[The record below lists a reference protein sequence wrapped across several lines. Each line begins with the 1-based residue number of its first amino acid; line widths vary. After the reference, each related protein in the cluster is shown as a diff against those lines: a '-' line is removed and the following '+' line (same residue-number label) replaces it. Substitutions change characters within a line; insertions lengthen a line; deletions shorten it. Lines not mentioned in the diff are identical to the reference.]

1 MLKSIVFLL
10 AASAAFSQGIPES
23 LYQGM
28 QWRNI
33 GPFRGGRSDAV
44 AGVQQNPHLYYFGG
58 VGGGLW
64 KTEDSGITWTNI
76 TDGQLKTSSVG
87 AIEVAAS
94 DPNVLYLGMGENEAR
109 GVAISHGDGVYKSA
123 DAGRTW
129 KHIGLDA
136 TRSIS
141 RIRIHPANPD
151 VVYVAAQ
158 GAPFGA
164 TKDRGIYRSKDGGA
178 TWKNVLFVDETTGAS
193 ELAMD
198 PANPRILYAAFWD
211 YLRKPWE
218 IRSGGPG
225 SGIYKSTDGGDTW
238 QTINEGLPKLMGK
251 IGISVSANSQRLYAI
266 VEADPAGGVYRS
278 DNGGKTWQLMNDSN
292 WGLKSRSW
300 YYMKIF
306 ADPKNP
312 DVVWVLNASVFRSID
327 GGRNWTQVPTP
338 HGDNHDMWINP
349 NDPNNMIEANDGGAV
364 ISFDSGRSWSTQEN
378 QPTAQ
383 FYRVNID
390 DRFPYWVYAGQQ
402 DNTTVAIKSAANGPG
417 IGWKDWHQVGGCES
431 AWVGFDPKKPD
442 KVYATCY
449 QGQITEYDD
458 DTSDARD
465 VQEYPSLPLALPS
478 REMKYRYNWNGPMIV
493 SNSDPKVLYHASQVL
508 MRSENQ
514 GRTWTQ
520 ISPDLTHPDD
530 KTQGYG
536 GGPITNEGA
545 GGEVYDTIYYVAEAL
560 KDKNTLWTGSDDGVV
575 QMTRDGGKNWK
586 KVALPGMADA
596 QINAIEI
603 SPFDPATIYI
613 AATRYKWNDMAPY
626 IFKSTDSG
634 ATWNKLVDGIPAES
648 WAHVVREDPE
658 KKDLLYAGTETGV
671 FVSFNGGAK
680 WQPLQLNLPT
690 TPVNDLKIHTGDLVA
705 ATSGRAFW
713 ILDDLTPLR
722 QMSPVVAQEPVHLFT
737 PRVAIRATFGGGF
750 GGGLGPDNALGKNP
764 PSGAILDFSVAKA
777 GPVTIE
783 ILDSTGKP
791 VRKMSNIA
799 AKAGMNRSL
808 WDLRYDTPAL
818 VPGIYL
824 FGSLRGRKVV
834 PGTYQVRL
842 TVAGES
848 RTAKIEVQKDPRVSA
863 TPQQFAEQNRLLSE
877 IDSEID
883 DLHKSVIRMRAV
895 HSQIEEI
902 LKRAKDS
909 GADSAALQTAGKAL
923 EDKLDAEAD
932 QLVQKRTVDGQTV
945 INFPTKLDH
954 HLVALHNFVD
964 GAEADVTDGARL
976 RAADLAKVWKE
987 QKAETESLLGTQLD
1001 AFNKQIAAAKL
1012 AYVTVP
1018 K

>member
-1 MLKSIVFLL
+1 MLRCLTVIL
-10 AASAAFSQGIPES
+10 AVSAAFAQNIPES
-23 LYQGM
+23 VYQGM

-44 AGVQQNPHLYYFGG
+44 AGVPQNPHLYYFGA

-64 KTEDSGITWTNI
+64 KTENSGITWANI

-87 AIEVAAS
+87 AVAVASS
-94 DPNVLYLGMGENEAR
+94 DPNVIYLGMGENEAR
-109 GVAISHGDGVYKSA
+109 GVAISHGDGVYKST

-136 TRSIS
+136 TRAIS
-141 RIRIHPANPD
+141 RIRINPINPD
-151 VVYVAAQ
+151 LVYVAAQ
-158 GAPFGA
+158 GATFGA
-164 TKDRGIYRSKDGGA
+164 TRDRGVYRSKDGGA
-178 TWKNVLFVDETTGAS
+178 TWQNVLFVNETTGPC

-211 YLRKPWE
+211 HLRKPWE

-238 QTINEGLPKLMGK
+238 QKINEGLPKLTGK
-251 IGISVSANSQRLYAI
+251 IGISVSANPQRLYAI
-266 VEADPAGGVYRS
+266 VEADPDGGVYRS
-278 DNGGKTWQLMNDSN
+278 DNGGRTWQLMNATN
-292 WGLKSRSW
+292 WGLKSRAW

-306 ADPKNP
+306 ADTKNP
-312 DVVWVLNASVFRSID
+312 DVVWVLNAGVFRSID

-338 HGDNHDMWINP
+338 HGDNHDLWINP
-349 NDPNNMIEANDGGAV
+349 SDPNNVIEANDGGAN
-364 ISFDSGRSWSTQEN
+364 ISFDSGHSWSTQEN

-383 FYRVNID
+383 FYRVNVD

-417 IGWKDWHQVGGCES
+417 IGWKDWHAVGGCES
-431 AWVGFDPKKPD
+431 AWVDFDPKKPD

-449 QGQITEYDD
+449 QGQITEYDE
-458 DTSDARD
+458 DTMEARD

-478 REMKYRYNWNGPMIV
+478 REMKYRYNWNGPVLV
-493 SNSDPKVLYHASQVL
+493 SKIDPRVLYHASQVL

-514 GRTWTQ
+514 GRTWAQ

-545 GGEVYDTIYYVAEAL
+545 GGEVYDTIFYVAEAPS
-560 KDKNTLWTGSDDGVV
+560 DQYTLWTGSDDGVIE
-575 QMTRDGGKNWK
+575 MTRNGGKNWK
-586 KVALPGMADA
+586 KIALPGMADA

-603 SPFDPATIYI
+603 SPHNPATIYI

-634 ATWNKLVDGIPAES
+634 ATWTKLVDGIPAES

-671 FVSFNGGAK
+671 FVSFNGGAN
-680 WQPLQLNLPT
+680 WRPLQLNLPV
-690 TPVNDLKIHTGDLVA
+690 TPVNDLKIHSGDLIA

-713 ILDDLTPLR
+713 ILDDLAPLR
-722 QMSPVVAQEPVHLFT
+722 QMNAAIAQEPLHLFT
-737 PRVAIRATFGGGF
+737 PRPAILAFFGGGF
-750 GGGLGPDNALGKNP
+750 STENNAAIGKNP
-764 PSGAILDFSVAKA
+764 PAGAILDFSVSKA
-777 GPVTIE
+777 GPATIE
-783 ILDSTGKP
+783 ILDNSGKQ
-791 VRKMSNIA
+791 VRKISNLT
-799 AKAGMNRSL
+799 AKAGMNRTT
-808 WDLRYDTPAL
+808 WDLRYDSPTL

-824 FGSLRGRKVV
+824 FGNLRGRKVV

-842 TVAGES
+842 TANGET
-848 RTAKIEVQKDPRVSA
+848 RTTKIEVQKDPRVNA
-863 TPQQFAEQNRLLSE
+863 TPQQFAEQDRLLAQ
-877 IDSEID
+877 IDGELD
-883 DLHKSVIRMRAV
+883 DLHRSVIRMRAV
-895 HSQIEEI
+895 HAQIEDL

-909 GADSAALQTAGKAL
+909 GVDSASLESAGKAL
-923 EDKLDAEAD
+923 TDKLDAEED

-945 INFPTKLDH
+945 INFPTKLAH
-954 HLVALHNFVD
+954 HLTALHNFVD
-964 GAEADVTDGARL
+964 GEEAGVTDGDRL
-976 RAADLAKVWKE
+976 RAADLAKVWEERKSE
-987 QKAETESLLGTQLD
+987 IENLLGPQLE
-1001 AFNKQIAAAKL
+1001 AFNKQVTAAKL
-1012 AYVTVP
+1012 EYVTVP